1 MLLRWPHRLP
11 LPSPQVQSAPAVLGG
26 RAQLVVPPLLRLG
39 RCAHRPAQASPK
51 RASMPPPS
59 RPACLFSPLRLPLLP
74 KSTLD
79 TSCRLP
85 PVSQVTPRTG
95 WPFPHQGSSQG
106 LRGFPHSKAP
116 PGSPWV
122 LS

>member
-11 LPSPQVQSAPAVLGG
+11 LPPPQVQSAPAVLGG

-39 RCAHRPAQASPK
+39 ECVHRPAQASPK
-51 RASMPPPS
+51 RASMPQPS
-59 RPACLFSPLRLPLLP
+59 RPALPLQPSLLASVAQVHPGYQLP
-74 KSTLD
+74 APTCFPGYPLH
-79 TSCRLP
+79 RVALP
-85 PVSQVTPRTG
+85 SP
-95 WPFPHQGSSQG
+95 GSSQG
-106 LRGFPHSKAP
+106 LRGFPHSRAP